1 MISQQQASPYPQQGE
16 PQPMQPMQPMNYTM
30 VQYLPDY
37 RYMQAFQQSQA
48 EIARLQNQLERKILK
63 EEELRQVL
71 LMQGSAY
78 FSIIASGRTVQLT
91 HFIFNA
97 ERR

>member
-1 MISQQQASPYPQQGE
+1 
-16 PQPMQPMQPMNYTM
+16 MQPMQPMNYTM